1 MRRLTAL
8 FALVALVA
16 LPLVTRAGT
25 ESLADRQ
32 ATQAKVKATL
42 DSYGQND
49 SGITFHQ
56 VAKNPF
62 NFAGTLSSGLKNASM
77 LEAVVSVTDDNTINV
92 VVYPHL
98 DGKYVNIVK
107 SKHGAAL
114 ARKLLELNY
123 RTFFTWGADDTD
135 DVYAAYKFTLES
147 GYPEDSLRTALT
159 SIPLL
164 DQFVAEYRPYAF

>member
-16 LPLVTRAGT
+16 LPLATRAGT

-32 ATQAKVKATL
+32 ATQSKVRATL
-42 DSYGQND
+42 DTYGQTD
-49 SGITFHQ
+49 AGITFHQ

-62 NFAGTLSSGLKNASM
+62 NFAGTLSSGLKNATI
-77 LEAVVSVTDDNTINV
+77 LETVVSVTDDNTINV
-92 VVYPHL
+92 VVYPQL
-98 DGKYVNIVK
+98 DGMYVNIVK
-107 SKHGAAL
+107 SKHAL
-114 ARKLLELNY
+114 ALSRKLLELNY
-123 RTFFTWGADDTD
+123 RTFFFWGADDTD

-147 GYPEDSLRTALT
+147 GYPEDALRTALS

-164 DQFVAEYRPYAF
+164 DRFVAEFKPYAF

>member
-8 FALVALVA
+8 LALVAFAA
-16 LPLVTRAGT
+16 LPMVARAT

-32 ATQAKVKATL
+32 ATQAKVRATL
-42 DSYGQND
+42 DSYGQSD
-49 SGITFHQ
+49 AGITFHQ
-56 VAKNPF
+56 VEKNPF
-62 NFAGTLSSGLKNASM
+62 NFAGTLSNGLKNSDM
-77 LEAVVSVTDDNTINV
+77 LEAVVAVTNDDTINV
-92 VVYPHL
+92 IVYPHV

-107 SKHGAAL
+107 SKHAAAL

-123 RTFFTWGADDTD
+123 RTFFFWGADDTD
-135 DVYAAYKFTLES
+135 DVYASYKFTLES

-164 DQFVAEYRPYAF
+164 DQFVSEFRPYAF